1 MKDSSPS
8 PKEKRPS
15 PAMRSPAPPP
25 TFSGSTRDGPSTS
38 IPDPK
43 AKASSEG
50 PRRPTAAGFGQPPS
64 EAEEDLY
71 RRYEREQTI
80 IQEELV
86 RLAKRER
93 ETARGSLN
101 SSVLREKNYANQE
114 RQRAEQLAKDLERKE
129 AELKR
134 LDSFHKEQL
143 ASIEKKNT
151 EIYKLTAEQFHTAA
165 TNAELRIKNRSYDPV
180 CMDFQ
185 SNILKCY
192 KENRQELLNCSDLAK
207 DYRRCVSAAQKLLFT
222 EKVTACLLIMMPVTS
237 IYKEHLCYTLGAS
250 LPAHPSARSVAI
262 IFLLLYGAVNI
273 CTQNVVGTVNLC
285 PTELTL

>member
-114 RQRAEQLAKDLERKE
+114 RQRAEQL
-129 AELKR
+129 
-134 LDSFHKEQL
+134 
-143 ASIEKKNT
+143 NT

-207 DYRRCVSAAQKLLFT
+207 DYRRCVSAAQKNLL
-222 EKVTACLLIMMPVTS
+222 ANR
-237 IYKEHLCYTLGAS
+237 G
-250 LPAHPSARSVAI
+250 
-262 IFLLLYGAVNI
+262 
-273 CTQNVVGTVNLC
+273 
-285 PTELTL
+285 

>member
-207 DYRRCVSAAQKLLFT
+207 DYRRCVSAAQKNLL
-222 EKVTACLLIMMPVTS
+222 ANR
-237 IYKEHLCYTLGAS
+237 G
-250 LPAHPSARSVAI
+250 
-262 IFLLLYGAVNI
+262 
-273 CTQNVVGTVNLC
+273 
-285 PTELTL
+285 